1 MTGSTISKP
10 KRLLLATDLS
20 PRSDRALDRA
30 ASLAKELSAE
40 LFVVHVL
47 EEDPWDEDDDGAWRR
62 SPERLDSVRR
72 QLLRDV
78 GAATRKAT
86 ILIEEGDPAEAILR
100 TAERERC
107 DLIVT
112 GVARDELLGRFR
124 LGKSTEKILRAA
136 TVPVLIVKSRVHK
149 RYDDIVVATDFS
161 EGSRQALHAAAACF
175 PDRQFTIFH
184 ADPGSSS
191 NWSSEADRRKR
202 EEAFQKDCADLI
214 GTVLPDLATRLEYGE
229 PDSLLRQHAEEN
241 RMDLV
246 VLGTHG
252 RSAVMEFFLG
262 SVAKRI
268 LAGVPCDALVVR
280 TVPSQ
285 GKG

>member
-1 MTGSTISKP
+1 MTGSSISRP

-30 ASLAKELSAE
+30 VSLAKEFSAE

-47 EEDPWDEDDDGAWRR
+47 EEDPWDEEDDGSWRR
-62 SPERLDSVRR
+62 SQDRLDSVRR

-78 GAATRKAT
+78 GAVTRKAT

-112 GVARDELLGRFR
+112 GVARDELLGRFG
-124 LGKSTEKILRAA
+124 LGKSVEKILRA
-136 TVPVLIVKSRVHK
+136 TSVPVLVVKNRVY
-149 RYDDIVVATDFS
+149 RDYADIVAATDFS
-161 EGSRQALHAAAACF
+161 EGSRLALHAAAACF
-175 PDRQFTIFH
+175 PGRRFTILH
-184 ADPGSSS
+184 ADAGTSAVSR
-191 NWSSEADRRKR
+191 SEAHKRKR
-202 EEAFQKDCADLI
+202 EEALRKDCI
-214 GTVLPDLATRLEYGE
+214 EFVGGVLPDWETLIGFGA
-229 PDSLLRQHAEEN
+229 PDHLLRQHAEEQN
-241 RMDLV
+241 MDLV

-252 RSAVMEFFLG
+252 RSPIIEFFLG

-268 LAGVPCDALVVR
+268 LAGVPCDAFVVR
-280 TVPSQ
+280 GAPSES
-285 GKG
+285 KG

>member
-1 MTGSTISKP
+1 MTGSGISQP

-30 ASLAKELSAE
+30 AALAKELSAE

-47 EEDPWDEDDDGAWRR
+47 EENRWDEEEDETWRR
-62 SPERLDSVRR
+62 APDRLEGVRR

-78 GAATRKAT
+78 GAVTQKAT

-100 TAERERC
+100 TTEREQC

-124 LGKSTEKILRAA
+124 LGKSVEKILRTA
-136 TVPVLIVKSRVHK
+136 TVPVLVAKNRVHR
-149 RYDDIVVATDFS
+149 RYNGIVVATDFS
-161 EGSRQALHAAAACF
+161 EGSRQALHAATACF
-175 PDRQFTIFH
+175 PGRRFTIFH
-184 ADPGSSS
+184 ADADTSAA
-191 NWSSEADRRKR
+191 SEAQRRQR
-202 EEAFQKDCADLI
+202 EEALRRDCTDFV
-214 GTVLPDLATRLEYGE
+214 GTVLPDWETRIEFGA
-229 PDSLLRQHAEEN
+229 PDNLLRQHAEEQ

-252 RSAVMEFFLG
+252 RSAVIEFFLG

-268 LAGVPCDALVVR
+268 LAGVPCDAFVVR
-280 TVPSQ
+280 GVTTES
-285 GKG
+285 KD